1 MAVTSNMKLACSSSL
16 LKPLQYFEFPTQ
28 DLRRFARSP
37 ASVFNPGASLADTFR
52 AERRT
57 GVVFPDEARAS
68 FVYFDGQARSS
79 WLRSEASDAWRGG
92 VMRSDLRRAAWLSL
106 AVASGYIHTI
116 RRNGCPS
123 FVFPLGRTAV
133 MLMLVLM
140 VTLGS
145 PCSTFYLVLYSRSS

>member
-1 MAVTSNMKLACSSSL
+1 MGSKGMHQAVELRCSHMAEASSMNEACVSL
-16 LKPLQYFEFPTQ
+16 ESLKPLKSLGFPTQ

-79 WLRSEASDAWRGG
+79 WLRSEASSAWRGG
-92 VMRSDLRRAAWLSL
+92 VLVDD
-106 AVASGYIHTI
+106 VSGYLQIQHGCIGHPFRFPTRTYSYFSHTHTCF
-116 RRNGCPS
+116 N
-123 FVFPLGRTAV
+123 A
-133 MLMLVLM
+133 
-140 VTLGS
+140 
-145 PCSTFYLVLYSRSS
+145 